1 MKRFLP
7 LTFLFLPWTAIFS
20 VPTELDQKT
29 VKYLGGNKI
38 DGPMDYLKMGNSFKN
53 GELIVLAQGGG
64 GGGNLPSSGLS
75 RTEKKEKT
83 DDEDE
88 EALEEESAPT
98 FYDNRKPELGFW
110 IGASNPFP
118 GSAAQEVLNTTLGGG
133 LFFRVPWPWLF
144 YLEFGSSYS
153 NYLSRSERALTTIPV
168 YGALVY
174 KIPIELPISFMAK
187 AGMGEAYVVAR
198 PANTSRWDHMMY
210 AGFEASFIAGKKI
223 RIGVRVDY
231 NKIYESDLNAPA
243 GTKYPYVGPTV
254 ESRLNDPYYYKTVN
268 TEFFHFGLMV
278 SVFL

>member
-1 MKRFLP
+1 MRRFLP
-7 LTFLFLPWTAIFS
+7 LTFLFLPWTGIFS
-20 VPTELDQKT
+20 IPTELDQKT

-38 DGPMDYLKMGNSFKN
+38 DSPMNYLNMGNSFRN
-53 GELIVLAQGGG
+53 GELILAQA
-64 GGGNLPSSGLS
+64 GNLPSSGLS
-75 RTEKKEKT
+75 RTEKKEKQ
-83 DDEDE
+83 DEDE
-88 EALEEESAPT
+88 EALEEESAPA

-118 GSAAQEVLNTTLGGG
+118 GSAAQQVLDTTLGGG

-168 YGALVY
+168 YGALCY
-174 KIPIELPISFMAK
+174 KIPIELPIAFMLK
-187 AGMGEAYVVAR
+187 AGMGETYVVAR
-198 PANTSRWDHMMY
+198 PANTSRWDHTMY
-210 AGFEASFIAGKKI
+210 AGFEASFIAGKKL
-223 RIGVRVDY
+223 RIGIRVDY
-231 NKIYESDLNAPA
+231 NKIYESDLNAPTA
-243 GTKYPYVGPTV
+243 TKYPYVGPTV